1 MKKANKLAKAVST
14 EQVEGVLDF
23 FKDQFGIGTNAAG
36 SSDDD
41 PTPEAEEAANQENG
55 TCDTDDQTNG
65 DAVDGGQQYD

>member
-1 MKKANKLAKAVST
+1 MKKANKLAKAVYT

-41 PTPEAEEAANQENG
+41 PTPEAEEPTNEGDG
-55 TCDTDDQTNG
+55 TCDTGDQTNG
-65 DAVDGGQQYD
+65 DAVDEE